1 MPVNASFWESA
12 LYALVNFL
20 PPIAL
25 ALIPFWDKR
34 RFSKP
39 TTVILTAV
47 LTVMHMALV
56 WVSVV
61 YNLQNK
67 LVLPLSIILCA
78 LFYFVAIKTHVGKQ
92 LFTFV
97 MLANTVNYV
106 MILAKCL
113 EGLVFGLDIAHQ
125 AYGYTYTVCTLIVQL
140 VTMLPLGFYLN
151 TYYKNGINKQVASS
165 SWGYLWLIPTTF
177 YFTWLHHLEDNGMS
191 ILDIAFETSHALFF
205 IAINMGAF
213 LVYHTVIR
221 MINMQDKNLKLE
233 ENNHQLSLL
242 NLQYEIIKD
251 RIAEARR
258 TKHDIRHH
266 IIVLDSYLQKGE
278 ADKARDYLQSYKNT
292 LPDDSKI
299 VFCPHNVINALL
311 LYHAQNAKNQKIDYD
326 VVVMDIPQSINLPD
340 GVLTVVIGNILEN
353 ALEACDAVTQSNR
366 FVTVRGK
373 AQNNSFFFSVENS
386 YNGETVKGK
395 KGEYLS
401 TKNSGRGLG
410 LMSVRSIV
418 ERYNGIMEITEKDK
432 IFGVSVFLNI
442 PTLIKEEPQNGDKTE

>member
-1 MPVNASFWESA
+1 MPGTVSFWEPA
-12 LYALVNFL
+12 LYAVANFM
-20 PPIAL
+20 PSIIL
-25 ALIPFWDKR
+25 ALVPFWDKR

-39 TTVILTAV
+39 VTAILVAA
-47 LTVMHMALV
+47 LAIIHMVVA
-56 WVSVV
+56 WISVV
-61 YNLQNK
+61 YDLQNK
-67 LVLPLSIILCA
+67 LVLPVSVIVCA
-78 LFYFVAIKTHVGKQ
+78 LFYFVAVKTHVGKQ

-113 EGLVFGLDIAHQ
+113 EGLMFGRDVAHE
-125 AYGYTYTVCTLIVQL
+125 AYGYTYTLCTLIIQL
-140 VTMLPLGFYLN
+140 IITPFIGYYLN
-151 TYYKNGINKQVASS
+151 TYYKNGINKSVASS
-165 SWGYLWLIPTTF
+165 SWRYLWLIPTTF
-177 YFTWLHHLEDNGMS
+177 YFTWLHHLEDNGMR
-191 ILDIAFETSHALFF
+191 ILDIAFETTHALFF
-205 IAINMGAF
+205 IVINLGAF

-233 ENNHQLSLL
+233 ESNHQLSLL
-242 NLQYEIIKD
+242 NLQHEIIKE
-251 RIAEARR
+251 RIAESRR

-266 IIVLDSYLQKGE
+266 IVVLDSYLQNGDT
-278 ADKARDYLQSYKNT
+278 DKAREYLNSYKNT

-311 LYHAQNAKNQKIDYD
+311 LYHAQHAKNQKTDYD

-353 ALEACDAVTQSNR
+353 ALEACSTYTQSKR
-366 FVTVRGK
+366 FVTIRGK

-386 YNGETVKGK
+386 YSGETVKDK

-410 LMSVRSIV
+410 IASVRSIV
-418 ERYNGIMEITEKDK
+418 ERYNGIMEIAEKDR
-432 IFGVSVFLNI
+432 IFSVSVFLNI
-442 PTLIKEEPQNGDKTE
+442 PTQPKEAQQNGNKTE